1 MYSFIDPFQ
10 KDKTISEM
18 IGFGDFE
25 IYVLGENYYLDK
37 TFHRKYS

>member
-25 IYVLGENYYLDK
+25 ICVLGENYYLDK